1 MKYLK
6 HLILFVFLL
15 LSITTFSQETVAILP
30 FTFSD
35 DGHISIQKGKEVQQ
49 FIIDYIHK
57 KAKHFNVITK
67 NGRDVTVAL
76 NKAGITPETI
86 DNFTTSEIAE
96 AIGGAD
102 YILMGSVD
110 RSFEGTTN
118 LESDFGSINEKNW
131 KKTNVYGSN
140 VSSTTKKYNANIS
153 ISIFKGNGQVI
164 YEKSKGNIFID
175 TTPDSWKNS
184 VIWHIRHFPFYN

>member
-6 HLILFVFLL
+6 NLVLFILFLISVSAFA
-15 LSITTFSQETVAILP
+15 QETVAVLP

-35 DGHISIQKGKEVQQ
+35 DGNISVQKGKQAQQ
-49 FIIDYIHK
+49 YIIDFFHK
-57 KAKHFNVITK
+57 KAKHINVTTI

-102 YILMGSVD
+102 YILMGSID
-110 RSFEGTTN
+110 RTFEGTSNFEADYGTVKN
-118 LESDFGSINEKNW
+118 KSYNKTTVSGGS
-131 KKTNVYGSN
+131 TG
-140 VSSTTKKYNANIS
+140 STTKKYNADVY
-153 ISIFKGNGQVI
+153 ISIFRSNGKVV

-175 TTPDSWKNS
+175 DTPNSWKNT
-184 VIWHIRHFPFYN
+184 IDWHIRHFPFYE

>member
-1 MKYLK
+1 MNHLK
-6 HLILFVFLL
+6 KTVFFFILL
-15 LSITTFSQETVAILP
+15 LSTLAFSQETVAILP

-49 FIIDYIHK
+49 FLIDYIHK
-57 KAKHFNVITK
+57 KGKHFNVTTL
-67 NGRDVTVAL
+67 NGRDITVAL

-110 RSFEGTTN
+110 RSFEGTTS
-118 LESDFGSINEKNW
+118 LETGFASINEKNW
-131 KKTNVYGSN
+131 KKTNVYGGN
-140 VSSTTKKYNANIS
+140 VASTTKKYNANIS
-153 ISIFKGNGQVI
+153 ISIFRGNGKVI

-175 TTPDSWKNS
+175 TTPNSWKNS
-184 VIWHIRHFPFYN
+184 VIWHVRHFPFYE

>member
-1 MKYLK
+1 MNKLVL
-6 HLILFVFLL
+6 LIALL
-15 LSITTFSQETVAILP
+15 ISTLGVSQETVAILP
-30 FTFSD
+30 FSFTD
-35 DGHISIQKGKEVQQ
+35 DGHLSISKGKEVQH
-49 FIIDYIHK
+49 FLIDYIHK
-57 KAKHFNVITK
+57 KAKHFNVTTL
-67 NGRDVTVAL
+67 NGRDITVAL
-76 NKAGITPETI
+76 NKAGITPDTI

-110 RSFEGTTN
+110 RSFEGTSS
-118 LESDFGSINEKNW
+118 LETGFGSINEKNW
-131 KKTNVYGSN
+131 QKTNVYNSN

-153 ISIFKGNGQVI
+153 ISIFRSSGKVV

-184 VIWHIRHFPFYN
+184 VIWHVRHFPFYE